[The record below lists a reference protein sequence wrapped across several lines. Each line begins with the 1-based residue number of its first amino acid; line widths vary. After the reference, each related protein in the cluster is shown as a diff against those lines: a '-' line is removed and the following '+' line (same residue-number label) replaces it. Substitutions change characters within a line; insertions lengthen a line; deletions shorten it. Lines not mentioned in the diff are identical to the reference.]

1 MDAEDSP
8 AAGLRNGLRSA
19 VGFVFV
25 LRMILTH
32 PRSTG
37 CALGTDAID
46 EVPPSHFV
54 SSAPNAERFD
64 FRRTARHFLA
74 PRSRAKDIDVSRHP
88 SRIEQALCRNSV

>member
-8 AAGLRNGLRSA
+8 TAGLRNGLRSV

-25 LRMILTH
+25 LHMTLTQS
-32 PRSTG
+32 RSTG
-37 CALGTDAID
+37 CALSTDALD

-64 FRRTARHFLA
+64 LRRTARHFHA
-74 PRSRAKDIDVSRHP
+74 RCVSIRSGKSANH
-88 SRIEQALCRNSV
+88 ALPQISASKKE